1 MEIKF
6 GIEDAK
12 QLRNPYDFVESV
24 LRIQIFY
31 DSASNVPTGVE
42 IFTNSY
48 RGCKNA

>member
-31 DSASNVPTGVE
+31 DSAFNM
-42 IFTNSY
+42 IDNIALIKKKF
-48 RGCKNA
+48 